1 MISSLSTATIN
12 QYSVHWK
19 NWVSFCCA
27 QKTTPFNNKVN
38 MIIEFL
44 TNMFHNN
51 SSYTSINTARS
62 AISLITGNTL
72 GEHENLKR
80 FMKGI
85 HNLRPSKPKYNDTWD
100 PKIVLEHLQTLH
112 PNDSISLEML
122 SSKLITLILLCTGHR
137 LQTCYHIKLDNIKF
151 SDQGA
156 TIYITDRIKT
166 SGPKKVQ
173 PILVLPYFNENPNL
187 CVAGTLKNYIARTKV
202 LRGKENQLFISFKPP
217 HKAVTTQSLSRWV
230 KIIFEKSGI
239 NCKYTPYS
247 IRHASTSLAKRQ
259 GVPLELIKKVA
270 GWSPIST
277 TFSKF
282 YDRPL
287 DNNDRFAKTVLSSQ
301 M

>member
-122 SSKLITLILLCTGHR
+122 SS
-137 LQTCYHIKLDNIKF
+137 
-151 SDQGA
+151 
-156 TIYITDRIKT
+156 
-166 SGPKKVQ
+166 
-173 PILVLPYFNENPNL
+173 
-187 CVAGTLKNYIARTKV
+187 
-202 LRGKENQLFISFKPP
+202 
-217 HKAVTTQSLSRWV
+217 
-230 KIIFEKSGI
+230 
-239 NCKYTPYS
+239 
-247 IRHASTSLAKRQ
+247 
-259 GVPLELIKKVA
+259 
-270 GWSPIST
+270 
-277 TFSKF
+277 
-282 YDRPL
+282 
-287 DNNDRFAKTVLSSQ
+287 
-301 M
+301 